1 MENILERPDNE
12 TLLLTR
18 QVLTVLLNRVIAHFK
33 ESHNIEGKY
42 KYSQLYGFGNYDSEK
57 ANLKNDLELVLR
69 GYVNGKYLYNKLR
82 EASSGKPI
90 IKISREYRSL
100 FFNYLGH
107 RDVIEFIESD
117 LFTPKQRDK
126 QFDLLHKRGSLVDHY
141 YVCYYFGE
149 DNKMNKG
156 QVIIYNDWKTV
167 EMIYVYVDD
176 NGSRGVYTFC
186 GTISQSEDFAHF
198 DTKYFVGNKKS
209 EGAKFIFFIGKSSP
223 NERHYLT
230 GTYSGFDKY
239 DRAISGKMILK
250 KYDTK
255 AEIEEEVND
264 KSFDPIIC
272 QELNKVRLVVESNI
286 RKNPLRFSK
295 KSPYAQILTKSAGD
309 FNFEFNIDG
318 KQHGLKLRIEK
329 YHYNILSLNDSIIIE
344 DDKVAVLNK
353 GQILNLDFSVSGMF
367 HLQKTSIY
375 INAMDFIDKTK
386 GVQGNFNGVDINN
399 NIVSGMVKISK
410 LDQS

>member
-1 MENILERPDNE
+1 MENLLKRNDGE
-12 TLLLTR
+12 TLLLTKK
-18 QVLTVLLNRVIAHFK
+18 VFTVLLERVIAHFK
-33 ESHNIEGKY
+33 ESHKIEGKY
-42 KYSQLYGFGNYDSEK
+42 NDSQLYGFGNYDAEL
-57 ANLKNDLELVLR
+57 ANLKNDLELILR

-100 FFNYLGH
+100 FFNYLGY
-107 RDVIEFIESD
+107 RDVIEFVESG
-117 LFTPKQRDK
+117 LFTPKQRDT
-126 QFDLLHKRGSLVDHY
+126 QHDLLHKKGSLIDHY

-167 EMIYVYVDD
+167 EMIYVYADD
-176 NGSRGVYTFC
+176 DGSRGVYTFY
-186 GTISQSEDFAHF
+186 GTINQSEDFAHF

-223 NERHYLT
+223 NERHFLT
-230 GTYSGFDKY
+230 GTYSGYDKY
-239 DRAISGKMILK
+239 DRAIAGKMILK
-250 KYDTK
+250 KYNTK
-255 AEIEEEVND
+255 AGIEEEVND

-309 FNFEFNIDG
+309 FNFEFNLDG
-318 KQHGLKLRIEK
+318 KQHVLKLKIEK
-329 YHYNILSLNDSIIIE
+329 YHYNILSLNDSIIVE
-344 DDKVAVLNK
+344 EDKVIVLNK
-353 GQILNLDFSVSGMF
+353 GQILHLDFSVSGMF
-367 HLQKTSIY
+367 HLQKISVY
-375 INAMDFIDKTK
+375 FNAMEFIDKNE
-386 GVQGNFNGVDINN
+386 GVEGNFNGVDINN
-399 NIVSGMVKISK
+399 KIVSGTVT
-410 LDQS
+410 

>member
-1 MENILERPDNE
+1 MENLLKRNESE
-12 TLLLTR
+12 TLLLTK
-18 QVLTVLLNRVIAHFK
+18 QVFNVLLDKVIAHFK
-33 ESHNIEGKY
+33 ESHKIDGNY
-42 KYSQLYGFGNYDSEK
+42 KDSQLYGFGNYDLEK

-69 GYVNGKYLYNKLR
+69 GYVNGKYLYNKHR
-82 EASSGKPI
+82 EVSSGKPI

-100 FFNYLGH
+100 FFNYLGY
-107 RDVIEFIESD
+107 RDVIEFIESG

-126 QFDLLHKRGSLVDHY
+126 QFELLSRRGSLIDHY

-156 QVIIYNDWKTV
+156 QVVIYNDWKTV
-167 EMIYVYVDD
+167 EMIYVYVDE
-176 NGSRGVYTFC
+176 NGARGVYTFY

-223 NERHYLT
+223 NERHYLI

-239 DRAISGKMILK
+239 DRAIAGKMILK
-250 KYDTK
+250 KFSSK
-255 AEIEEEVND
+255 AEIEEEVNS

-272 QELNKVRLVVESNI
+272 QELNKIRLVVESNI

-309 FNFEFNIDG
+309 YVFEFITGGSN
-318 KQHGLKLRIEK
+318 HELKLRIEK
-329 YHYNILSLNDSIIIE
+329 YHYNIVSLNDSIIIE
-344 DDKVAVLNK
+344 DDKVLVLNK
-353 GQILNLDFSVSGMF
+353 GQILNLDFSISGMF
-367 HLQKTSIY
+367 YLQKTSIY
-375 INAMDFIDKTK
+375 INAMDFIDKNK
-386 GVQGNFNGVDINN
+386 EVEGNFNGVDVNN
-399 NIVSGMVKISK
+399 NIVSGLVKISN
-410 LDQS
+410 LI